1 MSRAI
6 DHLVLCVDDL
16 ERARRF
22 YENLGFTMTPRAE
35 HPFGTSNSLIQLHGG
50 FLELLTVAEPEDII
64 PMAPGH
70 FSFSAFNSDFLE
82 RREGMSQLV
91 FQSDDARHDHADF
104 LTQNLTTYEPFDFSR
119 KAATADGS
127 TDTLSFSLTFIT
139 DERMPEVS
147 FFVCQQHDPQYFW
160 KPRYQRHAN
169 GAQAIAEVIMVAG
182 NPPDLADFFAAL
194 QGPENVTS
202 GERRL
207 DVTTPLGRITI
218 LSPARYLTRFPG
230 MMLPDPP
237 KSPYFAGYRISV
249 SDLEETAELLRQRK
263 IRFKERE
270 DSLII
275 RPGDAFG
282 VLIEFAAEEE
292 AED

>member
-35 HPFGTSNSLIQLHGG
+35 HPFGTGNSLIQLHGG
-50 FLELLTVAEPEDII
+50 FLELLAVVEPDNIV
-64 PMAPGH
+64 PMAPDH
-70 FSFSAFNSDFLE
+70 FSFGAFNAAFLE
-82 RREGMSQLV
+82 RRQGMSQLV
-91 FQSDDARHDHADF
+91 FQSDDARRDHTDF
-104 LTQNLTTYEPFDFSR
+104 VAKDLTTYEPFDFSR
-119 KAATADGS
+119 EAAAPDGS
-127 TDTLSFSLTFIT
+127 TDTLSFSLAFIT
-139 DERMPEVS
+139 DERMPEAS
-147 FFVCQQHDPQYFW
+147 FFVCQQHDPQHFW
-160 KPRYQRHAN
+160 RPRYQRHAN

-182 NPPDLADFFAAL
+182 NPPDLADFFTAL
-194 QGPENVTS
+194 EGPENVTP

-218 LSPARYLTRFPG
+218 LSPTRYLTRFPG

-249 SDLEETAELLRQRK
+249 SDLEETRELLRQRQ
-263 IRFKERE
+263 IRIKERE

-275 RPGDAFG
+275 RPDDAFG